1 MNDCCSFSRS
11 PVRRRRE
18 LYIGGHIENKAVSEL
33 IVFIFTDRYRAPEVL
48 NELRR
53 RNGPWAKDLE
63 SAVAIM
69 LDKDANASV
78 CMNVNL
84 SKRDAV
90 GWAKIWGA
98 LFKSALFVPLT
109 DGIVEAVDR
118 VTCPSVEAGCSP
130 MNPGEECSE
139 IKWWRDVFAKSENF
153 RRDVSALVS
162 SNSSAI
168 IMLLRDIKASDALIR
183 LRNYG
188 NTIIHTS
195 LSEEQDR
202 KLDELLEG
210 FRIH

>member
-1 MNDCCSFSRS
+1 
-11 PVRRRRE
+11 
-18 LYIGGHIENKAVSEL
+18 
-33 IVFIFTDRYRAPEVL
+33 
-48 NELRR
+48 
-53 RNGPWAKDLE
+53 
-63 SAVAIM
+63 
-69 LDKDANASV
+69 
-78 CMNVNL
+78 
-84 SKRDAV
+84 
-90 GWAKIWGA
+90 
-98 LFKSALFVPLT
+98 
-109 DGIVEAVDR
+109 
-118 VTCPSVEAGCSP
+118 